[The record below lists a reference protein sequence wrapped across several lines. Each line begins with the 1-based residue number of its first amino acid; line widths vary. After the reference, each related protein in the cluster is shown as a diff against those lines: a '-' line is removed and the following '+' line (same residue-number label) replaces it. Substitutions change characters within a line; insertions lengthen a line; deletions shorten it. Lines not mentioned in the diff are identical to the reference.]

1 MLGSLFILKKHCCWQ
16 PLLIGICPN
25 SCQVHRVQCS
35 VTNFNRES
43 CWAFGLTANE
53 RIIWDVFFLAEQ
65 LSLSLCLSF
74 TAWLTLAPCPSLAL
88 THCNETQLLLR
99 GGRKGAVT
107 GKIKKLV
114 LASRAEEALVSQCFC
129 PIQHASHTATHSKSH
144 TLYSVLSNA
153 SLYAFWTGEIFP

>member
-1 MLGSLFILKKHCCWQ
+1 MDSSVRRQVRFRTIRERVNDDSIFASAIHNAKKKKHCCWQ
-16 PLLIGICPN
+16 PLLAGICPI
-25 SCQVHRVQCS
+25 SCQVHHVQCS
-35 VTNFNRES
+35 VTNFYRES

-99 GGRKGAVT
+99 GEEKG
-107 GKIKKLV
+107 
-114 LASRAEEALVSQCFC
+114 
-129 PIQHASHTATHSKSH
+129 P
-144 TLYSVLSNA
+144 
-153 SLYAFWTGEIFP
+153 